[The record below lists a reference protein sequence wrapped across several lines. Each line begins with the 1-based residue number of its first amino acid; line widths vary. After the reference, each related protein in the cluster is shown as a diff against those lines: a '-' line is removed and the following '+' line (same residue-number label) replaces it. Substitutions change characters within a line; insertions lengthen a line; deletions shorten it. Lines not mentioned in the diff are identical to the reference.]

1 MASHFFRHNLLCTL
15 PLLMGIW
22 LIQPINAQADVQTLV
37 DPFAAS
43 WRYLDNGSNQGAAWR
58 ARVFN
63 DSNWSSG
70 NAVLGYGQ
78 GAEATVT
85 NSGPVGAHFITSYY
99 RHSFNVTNPAIYT
112 DLTLTVLRDD
122 GVLVYINGKEVFR
135 NNMPV
140 GSIGFNTLAS
150 SEDESV
156 TPLDAVVNATISR
169 DFLRKGSNTIAVE
182 IHQSSVNSPDSA
194 FALQLDANY
203 TTDEPNVF
211 SRGAYL
217 QMITPTSAIV
227 RWDTINKSDSVVRFG
242 AAVNNLDKRVQDS
255 EKTYHHEVQLT
266 GLAPATTY
274 YYSIGSG
281 ANVIGSGADYFFK
294 TQPPVGTHPPT
305 RLWVIGD
312 SGRGNQGQRDVY
324 QGYKN
329 FVGSQYTDLW
339 LMLGDNAY
347 YNGTYQEY
355 QDRFFNIYPDLLH
368 KTVVMPTLGNH
379 DGYSV
384 NTPAQTGPYYENF
397 TLPSAG
403 EMGGVASGTEAY
415 YSYNYGNIHF
425 VVLDAFDVDRSS
437 AGAMAEWLESD
448 LASNTADW
456 VIAYWHHPPYTK
468 GTHDSDTEIELIE
481 MRENILPILEQHG
494 TDLVLTG
501 HSHNYERS
509 KFVQGH
515 YGYSNSYSDAAFA
528 LDIDSGDISAGAQ
541 AYTKAHPAVA
551 HGGTV
556 YAVAG
561 TSAAAEGGP
570 MNHPVM
576 YQSFSKLGSM
586 IIDIDNLALSAKFI
600 DDKGEVQDAFT
611 IQKLNTSLDRDDDG
625 APDATDNCALNTNPD
640 QHDAD
645 GDGIGDACDPFPMLG
660 INGSARKNQTGS
672 AVAFAGDVDADGYGD
687 YAVGMPGYD
696 LPAMPPLN
704 VVRKAGRAVV
714 ISGKTGKK
722 LMEVNGSAANDALG
736 FSVAGKGDID
746 NDGFADVI
754 VGAPQ
759 ADDIVYGLVN
769 AGSVT
774 VLFGPDGARKKVLYG
789 NQEKTLAGS
798 AIALGDVNSDGNAD
812 IVVGAPQSDNLA
824 RGLVN
829 AGSVTVFSG
838 NGYGLLNTFYVSTAN
853 SHAGASVAVGDLNN
867 DGAAD
872 IIIGAPDDD
881 DLLHNFKNAGSVT
894 AYDINSNELLR
905 KYGTQANAHLGA
917 SVAAADVNSDGY
929 DDTLAGAPVDK
940 NGTLQAAGSVTVFS
954 GSSGTEL
961 AKKFGATT
969 KSFLGNSVA
978 AGDVNSDGFADI
990 IAGAWKDDK
999 PGFKP
1004 IKDAGSVFVWSGNGY
1019 ALISSLYG
1027 DIARD
1032 YFGAAVSAGD
1042 IDGDGKADVII
1053 GITGAD
1059 GLPLNLLKDAGAVQI
1074 QSGSSF

>member
-1 MASHFFRHNLLCTL
+1 MSFHSSRRHLLCAW
-15 PLLMGIW
+15 PLLVAMW
-22 LIQPINAQADVQTLV
+22 LVQPLSAKADVQTLV
-37 DPFAAS
+37 DAFAAN
-43 WRYLDNGSNQGAAWR
+43 WRYLDNGSNQGTAWR

-63 DSNWSSG
+63 DRSWNIGISI
-70 NAVLGYGQ
+70 LGYGY
-78 GAEATVT
+78 GGEATVI
-85 NSGPVGAHFITSYY
+85 NSGFPGAHFITSYY
-99 RHSFNVTNPAIYT
+99 RHTFNVINPADYV

-122 GVLVYINGKEVFR
+122 GAVVYINGKEVFR
-135 NNMPV
+135 NNMPA
-140 GSIGFNTLAS
+140 GNIGFDTPAS
-150 SEDESV
+150 SEDESASPFDTV
-156 TPLDAVVNATISR
+156 AIANISSK
-169 DFLRKGSNTIAVE
+169 FLRKGSNTIAVE
-182 IHQSSVNSPDSA
+182 VHQSSVNSPDSA

-203 TTDEPNVF
+203 TGSEDNIF

-217 QMITPTSAIV
+217 QMITPTSAVV
-227 RWDTINKSDSVVRFG
+227 RWDTVNKTDSVVRFG
-242 AAVNNLDKRVQDS
+242 ASVNNLDERARSS

-347 YNGTYQEY
+347 YNGTYHEY
-355 QDRFFNIYPDLLH
+355 QNRFFNMYPDLLRQ
-368 KTVVMPTLGNH
+368 TVVWPTLGNH

-397 TLPSAG
+397 TLPTAG
-403 EMGGVASGTEAY
+403 EVGGVASGTEAY

-425 VVLDAFDVDRSS
+425 VVLDAFDVDRST
-437 AGAMAEWLESD
+437 AGAMAQWLETD
-448 LASNTADW
+448 LAANTADW
-456 VIAYWHHPPYTK
+456 IIAYWHHPPYTK

-528 LDIDSGDISAGAQ
+528 LDTDSGDISTGAQ

-561 TSAAAEGGP
+561 TSAAAEGGS
-570 MNHPVM
+570 MDHPVM
-576 YQSFSKLGSM
+576 YKSFSKLGSM

-600 DDKGEVQDAFT
+600 DDKGEVQDEFT
-611 IQKLNTSLDRDDDG
+611 IQKLNASSDRDDDG
-625 APDATDNCALNTNPD
+625 ALDVSDNCMLNTNPD

-645 GDGIGDACDPFPMLG
+645 GDGIGDACDPVPMLG
-660 INGSARKNQTGS
+660 INGSAHKNQTGY

-696 LPAMPPLN
+696 LPAQPPLN
-704 VVRKAGRAVV
+704 IVRKAGRAVV
-714 ISGKTGKK
+714 ISGKTDRK
-722 LMEVNGSAANDALG
+722 LMEVNGAAAKDALG
-736 FSVAGKGDID
+736 FSVAGNGDID

-754 VGAPQ
+754 VGAPK
-759 ADDIVYGLVN
+759 ADDVVYGLVD

-774 VLFGPDGARKKVLYG
+774 VLFGPDGARKKVIYG
-789 NQEKTLAGS
+789 NQEKSLAGS
-798 AIALGDVNSDGNAD
+798 AVALGDVNNDGKAD
-812 IVVGAPQSDNLA
+812 IVIGAPQSNNLA

-829 AGSVTVFSG
+829 AGNVTVFSG
-838 NGYGLLNTFYVSTAN
+838 NGYGVLNAFNVSTAN
-853 SHAGASVAVGDLNN
+853 SHAGVAVAVGDLNN

-894 AYDINSNELLR
+894 AYDINNNELLR

-917 SVAAADVNSDGY
+917 SVAAADVNNDGY
-929 DDTLAGAPVDK
+929 GDVLAGAPVDK

-954 GSSGTEL
+954 GNSGAEL
-961 AKKFGATT
+961 VKKFGATT

-990 IAGAWKDDK
+990 IAGAWKEDK
-999 PGFKP
+999 PDFKP

-1027 DIARD
+1027 DVARD

-1074 QSGSSF
+1074 KGGSSF